1 MPGLSK
7 STAQCRPIEFHMHRL
22 SKNSMRNPCNRF
34 MGTSKNSE
42 FAQMPHKG
50 TPIRNGQ
57 KQPVRSRQQGVGKTS
72 QRSITS
78 NQPLGCRFLAT
89 KWNG

>member
-1 MPGLSK
+1 
-7 STAQCRPIEFHMHRL
+7 
-22 SKNSMRNPCNRF
+22 MRNPCNRF

-42 FAQMPHKG
+42 FAHM
-50 TPIRNGQ
+50 
-57 KQPVRSRQQGVGKTS
+57 QGVGKTS

-78 NQPLGCRFLAT
+78 KQPLGGRFLAT